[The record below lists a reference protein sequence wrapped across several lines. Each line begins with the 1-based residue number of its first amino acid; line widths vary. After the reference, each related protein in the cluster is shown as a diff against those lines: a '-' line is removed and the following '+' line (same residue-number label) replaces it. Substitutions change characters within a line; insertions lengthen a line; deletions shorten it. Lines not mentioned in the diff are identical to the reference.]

1 MYNNHMGDFE
11 VHKIVIETLGEY
23 LVGLRE
29 DLGLSIE
36 SVSSEVGV
44 APKLISSL
52 ETGNFKDLPESVYV
66 IAILKKLATKYGV
79 ASDPLIAEYNREAVI
94 AKQTEHATTN
104 TWQVLAHR
112 LAPFKWAS
120 IFAVFGGVLF
130 LGLCVWQ
137 VFAIGTTPTV
147 RVTSPQSGQRV
158 SGGLV
163 EVTGSATPGS
173 EVLVNGQ
180 IVYAGSDGYFA
191 SSLSF
196 MPGAQTLTISAKS
209 RFGKVK
215 SQTISF
221 LVDPPALSEVVGPSL
236 ANGQS
241 LVGTQVHQ

>member
-1 MYNNHMGDFE
+1 MGDFE

-23 LVGLRE
+23 LIGLRE
-29 DLGLSIE
+29 DLSLSVE
-36 SVSSEVGV
+36 YVAREVGV
-44 APKLISSL
+44 APKLICSL
-52 ETGNFKDLPESVYV
+52 EAGNFKELPESVYV
-66 IAILKKLATKYGV
+66 VAILKKLAARYGV
-79 ASDPLIAEYNREAVI
+79 ASGLLIAEYNREATI
-94 AKQTEHATTN
+94 AKQSNHESANN

-112 LAPFKWAS
+112 LAPFKWTS

-147 RVTSPQSGQRV
+147 RVTTPQSGQRV

-163 EVTGSATPGS
+163 EVAGSATPGS

-180 IVYAGSDGYFA
+180 TVYAGSDGYFT

-221 LVDPPALSEVVGPSL
+221 LVEAPAMSEVAGPPL
-236 ANGQS
+236 AKGQS
-241 LVGTQVHQ
+241 LESAEVH